1 MNRVDRIGASL
12 FPEWPSALQK
22 ASLFR
27 IPAVIPAMPYQEL
40 RYKQYAA
47 EKIEKGETSMKR
59 ERLWWL
65 CLV

>member
-1 MNRVDRIGASL
+1 MTTPSMRMKW
-12 FPEWPSALQK
+12 PENNNNHSSINEK
-22 ASLFR
+22 AYF
-27 IPAVIPAMPYQEL
+27 VIPAMLCQEL

-65 CLV
+65 CLALD